1 MLLLLFAGATEP
13 EPPEPEQFF
22 AVGGKGVRRPA
33 GRGAAGMA
41 GDAAAMEMLI
51 AQRRDEQDLR
61 EAQDIVAALFAFK
74 GIF

>member
-1 MLLLLFAGATEP
+1 MLLLLFSGATP
-13 EPPEPEQFF
+13 DPPEDDEQFY

-41 GDAAAMEMLI
+41 ADAAAMEMLI

-61 EAQDIVAALFAFK
+61 EVQDIVAALFAFK